1 MLGCEYCTISPS
13 TRVLS
18 IANSPALNPYP
29 VSHPNPPGVSGS
41 DAPSLGG
48 PLGQEPVSLSLFV
61 PSRLKASVLSWRC
74 TGCTAWCTPRERGV
88 HSWRCTG
95 GTAWCTPKERG
106 ARGCCIYLPEGGA
119 GRRKSLGEAGKAAG
133 RPGAPGFCCIPASQ
147 FAGNLGCKSE
157 RERWDRGCGRLK
169 PGKGA
174 DSAWI
179 FIPASP
185 LPSPTRAAAQAPET
199 FFPFLK

>member
-1 MLGCEYCTISPS
+1 MVRVLGCEYCTISPS

-95 GTAWCTPKERG
+95 GTAWCTPRERG
-106 ARGCCIYLPEGGA
+106 VRSWRCTGCTAWCTPRERGVRSWRCTQCTAWCTPRERGTRGCCIYLLS
-119 GRRKSLGEAGKAAG
+119 SL
-133 RPGAPGFCCIPASQ
+133 
-147 FAGNLGCKSE
+147 L
-157 RERWDRGCGRLK
+157 L
-169 PGKGA
+169 
-174 DSAWI
+174 
-179 FIPASP
+179 
-185 LPSPTRAAAQAPET
+185 
-199 FFPFLK
+199 